1 MGQQSETIRAD
12 LRVAYYGLKIVCL
25 RQIDDL
31 GLTGVQV
38 FSTQQGLDDITEQQ
52 LEDDDESQNPMQQS
66 MERKRPKNI
75 QQLDDELSFDTN
87 QEEALDLA
95 KGLNNFDQPY
105 YQDDLPMTKL

>member
-1 MGQQSETIRAD
+1 
-12 LRVAYYGLKIVCL
+12 
-25 RQIDDL
+25 
-31 GLTGVQV
+31 
-38 FSTQQGLDDITEQQ
+38 
-52 LEDDDESQNPMQQS
+52 MQQS

-95 KGLNNFDQPY
+95 KGLNNFNQPY